1 MPDFSA
7 DERLAIEADR
17 RRGVRAAFRL
27 GSKGPSG
34 APGPPW
40 LLPIVMGIA
49 AAIAIG
55 LFLGIATLAQNASTG
70 ATHTPAPVASPSN
83 R

>member
-1 MPDFSA
+1 MPDFSP

-17 RRGVRAAFRL
+17 HERITAAFRL
-27 GSKGPSG
+27 GSKAAGGVPGPS
-34 APGPPW
+34 W
-40 LLPIVMGIA
+40 LLPLVTGVA
-49 AAIAIG
+49 LAVVIG

-70 ATHTPAPVASPSN
+70 AVHSPAPAASPSN